1 MPSSSALCRV
11 GLKLGFGSRP
21 NSSLIRASRQEPKG
35 SKEVMLKREAN
46 QRGQAVL
53 EYILLLAVTVSLVVG
68 FSKTILTAVD
78 QGILKFGGRLEK
90 TLKTGRAPA
99 NVWTN

>member
-1 MPSSSALCRV
+1 MNLD
-11 GLKLGFGSRP
+11 LGF
-21 NSSLIRASRQEPKG
+21 
-35 SKEVMLKREAN
+35 MKRRGAN

-53 EYILLLAVTVSLVVG
+53 EYILLLAITLTLVVG
-68 FSKTILTAVD
+68 MSKTILEALD
-78 QGILKFGGRLEK
+78 QSVLRFGGRLEK